1 MAGVELQMRRE
12 YLGLTID
19 AMANLL
25 EVNPR
30 TVRSWESGRDPIPVR
45 VRAEIASIEEHTDA
59 VVADMVAAL
68 TGDPVAAD
76 AVAALDGSDPV
87 VVVWRSE
94 ATWRASGHPDTAR
107 FPARWSR
114 HVVARA
120 AHRVGDVT
128 IRPGGVS

>member
-1 MAGVELQMRRE
+1 MRRE

-59 VVADMVAAL
+59 VV
-68 TGDPVAAD
+68 AD